1 VGATYL
7 RQWPRLV
14 GCLNAWL
21 ALLVLGGCDAP
32 QTTSKAPPTASPP
45 AAVNGGGLVA
55 EVPGR
60 TQPVP
65 GRQAII
71 APVPLHPVVEVL
83 VAPGERVKKGQAL
96 VKLDDDEP
104 QADVRAREATLH
116 NAQVALK
123 EAQRHFAAVEK
134 AYSNG
139 ALPEQRYHEIA
150 TTALKAEGDER
161 AAKAALD
168 SAKAEL
174 EHYVVEAQIDGVISW
189 LDVRLG
195 MVSRPG
201 TTVWGEILDLSE
213 IDVRCD
219 LTPDQADQVVMGQTA
234 DVWNTSKKNLL
245 GKGRVVYV
253 GIAADKTTGLVPVL
267 IRLSNSE
274 GRIRCAIPVHVR
286 FTIAKP

>member
-1 VGATYL
+1 LNV
-7 RQWPRLV
+7 LV
-14 GCLNAWL
+14 AL
-21 ALLVLGGCDAP
+21 AALAGCDVP
-32 QTTSKAPPTASPP
+32 PTTTKAPAEASPP
-45 AAVNGGGLVA
+45 PAVKGGLAA

-60 TQPVP
+60 TQCVP

-104 QADVRAREATLH
+104 QADVRFRQAALA
-116 NAQVALK
+116 NAQLALK

-134 AYSNG
+134 AYSTG
-139 ALPEQRYHEIA
+139 ALPEQRYHEIR

-161 AAKAALD
+161 AAQAALD

-174 EHYVVEAQIDGVISW
+174 EHYIVETQIDGVISW

-201 TTVWGEILDLSE
+201 TTVWGEILDLRE
-213 IDVRCD
+213 IDVRCEV
-219 LTPDQADQVVMGQTA
+219 TPDQADQVAIGQTA
-234 DVWNTSKKNLL
+234 EVWNTSKKTLL
-245 GKGRVVYV
+245 GKGRVVYI
-253 GIAADKTTGLVPVL
+253 GIAADKATGLVPVL
-267 IRLSNSE
+267 IRLSNPDE
-274 GRIRCAIPVHVR
+274 RIRCAIPVQVL
-286 FTIAKP
+286 FTTGKP